1 MSAQNFEFGR
11 GKVFIA
17 LEEDG
22 FTNPAYRYL
31 GQTPGFEITMT
42 PERIDLKS
50 SDGPSRETIASV
62 VIENEATGTMACNN
76 VSQENLAL
84 FFIGSNE
91 TINQAS
97 GALSVQIAN
106 IKQGFSYFLGEG
118 LTDLNSKRF
127 VTSVA
132 ISGAVAGTDYDID
145 EALGLISFKRGS
157 TAIAE
162 GSTKT
167 VTGSITAKDW
177 TRTKSSDKGE
187 VRCRLKFV
195 ADNANGENRLLIL
208 PLVSLAP
215 SGAYQPQSEDAF
227 VSLDFDFTILKS
239 GLERIVIDGAPVNP

>member
-1 MSAQNFEFGR
+1 MSTQNFEFGR
-11 GKVFIA
+11 GKVYIA
-17 LEEDG
+17 LESDG

-84 FFIGSNE
+84 FFVGENE
-91 TINQAS
+91 EITQSS
-97 GALSVQIAN
+97 GAFSVTIAN
-106 IKQGFSYFLGEG
+106 IKQGFSYFLSESND
-118 LTDLNSKRF
+118 DLDSLRD
-127 VTSVA
+127 VSAVA
-132 ISGAVAGTDYDID
+132 ISGAVEGVDYTVD
-145 EALGLISFKRGS
+145 EALGLITIIKGS
-157 TAIAE
+157 SEIAE

-167 VTGSITAKDW
+167 VTGNKSAKTW
-177 TRTKSSDKGE
+177 TRTNSSDRGE
-187 VRCRLKFV
+187 ERCRLKFV
-195 ADNANGENRLLIL
+195 ADNASGENRLLIL

-227 VSLDFDFTILKS
+227 VSLDFEFTILKS
-239 GLERIVIDGAPVNP
+239 GLERIIIDGAAV